1 MNQLDH
7 KYHQAKHRKTL
18 GLVDIESTMAQ
29 VREANAE
36 MEMRIQRNL
45 EKEKDKA
52 KGQKVFELKA
62 YELGA
67 LPKKKGKKLKIGR
80 PIPGVSYLSTTGLYD
95 EMMANNK

>member
-1 MNQLDH
+1 M
-7 KYHQAKHRKTL
+7 
-18 GLVDIESTMAQ
+18 
-29 VREANAE
+29 
-36 MEMRIQRNL
+36 
-45 EKEKDKA
+45 
-52 KGQKVFELKA
+52 FELKP